1 MASRTPRKNKSA
13 TKVAKPAKRRKPAKT
28 ARPAKAAK
36 ATRTAARAKTAPPD
50 LGAVF
55 SGLKGLLK
63 PYARRMAVKFDGPGI
78 YYLESKATNRYSE
91 EVFFG
96 AVRTGKRYVS
106 YHFMPVYVFPALV
119 GSLSPALRK
128 RMQGKACFNFAS
140 VDRDLFKEL
149 GALTRRGFDEF
160 RRGGVFGK

>member
-1 MASRTPRKNKSA
+1 MASRTPKKRPPA
-13 TKVAKPAKRRKPAKT
+13 TKAGKT
-28 ARPAKAAK
+28 TRTRK
-36 ATRTAARAKTAPPD
+36 ATPTTAAPKAGRAARATTAGPLD
-50 LGAVF
+50 FTAVF

-63 PYARRMAVKFDGPGI
+63 PYARRVAVKFDGPGI
-78 YYLESKATNRYSE
+78 YYLESKAANRYGE

-128 RMQGKACFNFAS
+128 RMRGKACFNFAS
-140 VDRDLFKEL
+140 VDRALFKEL
-149 GALTRRGFDEF
+149 GELTRRGFDEF
-160 RRGGVFGK
+160 KRGGVFGT